1 MIDTGVLI
9 TGMVGVITTIVSAGT
24 SWFFAR
30 KKYNA
35 EVNSNEIA
43 NMMDSLNFYKNMVED
58 NNKRLQIYIAQ
69 VKRNRVEVYKL
80 RGIVQRLLNNSCLDG
95 ACTQRKFLSDN
106 EIEDILNGMNSD
118 ETNIKEE
125 SI

>member
-9 TGMVGVITTIVSAGT
+9 TGAVGVVTTIVSAST

-43 NMMDSLNFYKNMVED
+43 NMMNSLNFYKNMVED

-69 VKRNRVEVYKL
+69 VKRNRIEVYKL

-95 ACTQRKFLSDN
+95 ACTQRKFFSDS